1 MNLIA
6 GDMSIA
12 RIGRGINLF
21 ANCQQGS
28 REDMDELGE
37 RVREGG
43 IEHTEPSTFWNL
55 EGGVK
60 EASHSLLLS

>member
-6 GDMSIA
+6 GDMSIT
-12 RIGRGINLF
+12 RIGRGINLI

-28 REDMDELGE
+28 REDMYELGKQ
-37 RVREGG
+37 VREG